1 MIGDGEW
8 MSELM
13 DWGIRG
19 ARVSNQEDD
28 DELFLIR
35 VVERM
40 IDGMVGE

>member
-13 DWGIRG
+13 DQGIRG
-19 ARVSNQEDD
+19 ARVLNQEDD

-40 IDGMVGE
+40 VGDDCG

>member
-28 DELFLIR
+28 GDFCS
-35 VVERM
+35 
-40 IDGMVGE
+40 